1 VDHCLSDEIVENP
14 GFDHRGRIFFMG
26 ADLWEG
32 SLRILRDSVDKKT
45 FESWL
50 TWTRFGSYENGHLVV
65 FVPNAF
71 TGNWIS
77 EQFSDLISSTVL
89 SLADDFKQISFVP
102 DESLQQEMISGQG
115 APRKEAQEPSEPQL
129 VTAPAAPGLPKL
141 NTRYTFDEFVVGQS
155 NRFAHA
161 AARAVCET
169 PARAYNP
176 LFIYGAA
183 GLGKTHLMQAIGHD
197 IETQNNLKVLYM
209 TSEEFTNELISS
221 IQSRSQIAFRSKYR
235 TVDVLLID
243 DIHFIAGKD
252 ATQEEFFHTFN
263 SLHDAYKQVI
273 LSSDRPPKDIP
284 TLEER
289 LVSRFEWGLVTDI
302 QPPDIETRIAILKK
316 KSELMELDCPSDAL
330 FFIAN
335 LVKANIR
342 ELEGTFNRAIGYAR
356 AHKCPLTLESAELA
370 LKDLVEKSLSRKVT
384 IELIQR
390 TTAAHFNIRLADMV
404 SPKRPKMISLS
415 RQVAMYLCRE
425 MTQASLVDIGD
436 AFGGRDH
443 STVLHGCKK
452 IAEKVKREPELAR
465 DIQAISEQLKG

>member
-1 VDHCLSDEIVENP
+1 MSVELWDSSLQALRKRVDE
-14 GFDHRGRIFFMG
+14 R
-26 ADLWEG
+26 
-32 SLRILRDSVDKKT
+32 T

-50 TWTRFGSYENGHLVV
+50 AWTRFGSYENGHLVV
-65 FVPNAF
+65 FVPNSF

-77 EQFSDLISSTVL
+77 ERYSELISSTVEA
-89 SLADDFKQISFVP
+89 LAGDFKQISFVP
-102 DESLQQEMISGQG
+102 DEALQEEMMSQ
-115 APRKEAQEPSEPQL
+115 AHVPQHLSQPAVVQMVETVAKSSPQL
-129 VTAPAAPGLPKL
+129 
-141 NTRYTFDEFVVGQS
+141 NSIYTFEEFVVGPS

-161 AARAVCET
+161 AAKAVCET

-183 GLGKTHLMQAIGHD
+183 GLGKTHLMQAIGHEIAANSD
-197 IETQNNLKVLYM
+197 LKVQYM
-209 TSEEFTNELISS
+209 TSEDFTNDLISS
-221 IQSRSQIAFRSKYR
+221 IQTRSQLAFRNKYR
-235 TVDVLLID
+235 TVDILLID

-263 SLHDAYKQVI
+263 ALHDAYKQVV

-316 KSELMELDCPSDAL
+316 KSETIELDCPSDAL

-342 ELEGTFNRAIGYAR
+342 ELEGTFNRALAYAR
-356 AHKCPLTLESAELA
+356 AHNCPLTLETAELA
-370 LKDLVEKSLSRKVT
+370 LKDIVESSASKHIT
-384 IELIQR
+384 IDLIQK
-390 TTAAHFNIRLADMV
+390 TTASHFNIRLTDLV
-404 SPKRPKMISLS
+404 SPKRSKMIALS
-415 RQVAMYLCRE
+415 RQVAMYICRE
-425 MTQASLVDIGD
+425 LTHASLIDIGD

-443 STVLHGCKK
+443 STVLHACRK
-452 IAEKVKREPELAR
+452 IADMVKRIPELSR
-465 DIQAISEQLKG
+465 DVDSITTQLQA

>member
-1 VDHCLSDEIVENP
+1 
-14 GFDHRGRIFFMG
+14 MG
-26 ADLWEG
+26 TDLWDS
-32 SLRILRDSVDKKT
+32 SLTALRENVGERT

-50 TWTRFGSYENGHLVV
+50 AWTRFGSYENGHLIV
-65 FVPNAF
+65 FVPNNF
-71 TGNWIS
+71 TGNWINERYS
-77 EQFSDLISSTVL
+77 ELISSTIH
-89 SLADDFKQISFVP
+89 SLDDGFKQVSFVP
-102 DESLQQEMISGQG
+102 DESLQQDMLSSRR
-115 APRKEAQEPSEPQL
+115 APQPSADFSAADLSFVETPAQS
-129 VTAPAAPGLPKL
+129 LPLL
-141 NTRYTFDEFVVGQS
+141 NSKYTFEEFVVGPS

-161 AARAVCET
+161 AAKAVCET

-197 IETQNNLKVLYM
+197 ILRQNELNVLYM

-221 IQSRSQIAFRSKYR
+221 IQGRSQIAFRNKYR

-263 SLHDAYKQVI
+263 ALHDAYKQIV

-316 KSELMELDCPSDAL
+316 KAEVMELEFPSDAL

-356 AHKCPLTLESAELA
+356 AHGCRLTLETAKLA
-370 LKDLVEKSLSRKVT
+370 LKDLVERVASKQIT
-384 IELIQR
+384 IELIQKI
-390 TTAAHFNIRLADMV
+390 TAAHFNIRLADMI
-404 SPKRPKMISLS
+404 SPKRSKLIALS
-415 RQVAMYLCRE
+415 RQVAMYLSRE
-425 MTQASLVDIGD
+425 LTQASLIDIGD
-436 AFGGRDH
+436 SFGGRDH

-452 IAEKVKREPELAR
+452 IAEKIKSESDLAR
-465 DIQAISEQLKG
+465 DINSIMEQLHAS

>member
-1 VDHCLSDEIVENP
+1 MSVELWDSSLQVLRKRVDE
-14 GFDHRGRIFFMG
+14 R
-26 ADLWEG
+26 
-32 SLRILRDSVDKKT
+32 T

-50 TWTRFGSYENGHLVV
+50 AWTRFGSYENGHLVV
-65 FVPNAF
+65 FVPNGF

-77 EQFSDLISSTVL
+77 ERYSELISSTVEA
-89 SLADDFKQISFVP
+89 LAGDFKQISFVP
-102 DESLQQEMISGQG
+102 DEALQEEMMSQ
-115 APRKEAQEPSEPQL
+115 AHVPQHLSQPAVVPMVETVAKSSPQL
-129 VTAPAAPGLPKL
+129 
-141 NTRYTFDEFVVGQS
+141 NSIYTFEEFVVGPS

-161 AARAVCET
+161 AAKAVCET

-183 GLGKTHLMQAIGHD
+183 GLGKTHLMQAIGHEIAANSD
-197 IETQNNLKVLYM
+197 LKVQYM
-209 TSEEFTNELISS
+209 TSEDFTNDLISS
-221 IQSRSQIAFRSKYR
+221 IQTRSQLAFRNKYR
-235 TVDVLLID
+235 TVDILLID

-263 SLHDAYKQVI
+263 ALHDAYKQVI

-316 KSELMELDCPSDAL
+316 KSETIELDCPSDAL

-342 ELEGTFNRAIGYAR
+342 ELEGTFNRALGYAR
-356 AHKCPLTLESAELA
+356 AHNCPLTLETAELA
-370 LKDLVEKSLSRKVT
+370 LKDIVESSASKHIT
-384 IELIQR
+384 IDLIQK
-390 TTAAHFNIRLADMV
+390 TTASHFNIRLTDLV
-404 SPKRPKMISLS
+404 SPKRSKMIALS
-415 RQVAMYLCRE
+415 RQVAMYICRE
-425 MTQASLVDIGD
+425 LTHASLIDIGD

-443 STVLHGCKK
+443 STVLHACRK
-452 IAEKVKREPELAR
+452 IADMVKRIPELSR
-465 DIQAISEQLKG
+465 DVDSITAQLQA

>member
-1 VDHCLSDEIVENP
+1 MNVE
-14 GFDHRGRIFFMG
+14 
-26 ADLWEG
+26 LWDS
-32 SLRILRDSVDKKT
+32 SLQALRKRVDKRT

-50 TWTRFGSYENGHLVV
+50 AWTRFGSYENGHLVV
-65 FVPNAF
+65 FVPNSF

-77 EQFSDLISSTVL
+77 ERYSDLISSTVEA
-89 SLADDFKQISFVP
+89 LAGDFKQISFVP
-102 DESLQQEMISGQG
+102 DEALQEEMMSQAHAPQQISQPAV
-115 APRKEAQEPSEPQL
+115 APMVETVAKSSPQL
-129 VTAPAAPGLPKL
+129 
-141 NTRYTFDEFVVGQS
+141 NSIYTFEEFVVGPS

-161 AARAVCET
+161 AAKAVCET

-183 GLGKTHLMQAIGHD
+183 GLGKTHLMKAIGHE
-197 IETQNNLKVLYM
+197 IAENSSLKVQYM
-209 TSEEFTNELISS
+209 TSEDFTNELISS
-221 IQSRSQIAFRSKYR
+221 IQTRSQLAFRNKYR
-235 TVDVLLID
+235 TVDILLID

-263 SLHDAYKQVI
+263 ALHDAYKQVV

-316 KSELMELDCPSDAL
+316 KSETIELDCPSDAL

-342 ELEGTFNRAIGYAR
+342 ELEGTFNRALGYAR
-356 AHKCPLTLESAELA
+356 AHNCPLTLETAQLA
-370 LKDLVEKSLSRKVT
+370 LKDLVEFSASKRIT
-384 IELIQR
+384 IDLIQK
-390 TTAAHFNIRLADMV
+390 TTASHFNIRLTDLV
-404 SPKRPKMISLS
+404 SPKRSKMIALS
-415 RQVAMYLCRE
+415 RQVAMYICRE
-425 MTQASLVDIGD
+425 LTHASLIDIGD

-443 STVLHGCKK
+443 STVLHACRK
-452 IAEKVKREPELAR
+452 IADMVKRIPELSR
-465 DIQAISEQLKG
+465 DIDSITTQLQA

>member
-1 VDHCLSDEIVENP
+1 MSVELWDSSLEVLRGAVDE
-14 GFDHRGRIFFMG
+14 
-26 ADLWEG
+26 
-32 SLRILRDSVDKKT
+32 KT

-50 TWTRFGSYENGHLVV
+50 TWTRFGSYENGHLVI
-65 FVPNAF
+65 FVPNSF
-71 TGNWIS
+71 TGNWIDKRFS
-77 EQFSDLISSTVL
+77 ELIASTVQ
-89 SLADDFKQISFVP
+89 SLAGDFKQVSFVP
-102 DESLQQEMISGQG
+102 DESLQQDMMSKQP
-115 APRKEAQEPSEPQL
+115 APFSAAEPLTEFP
-129 VTAPAAPGLPKL
+129 APDFPTL
-141 NTRYTFDEFVVGQS
+141 NTKYTFDEFVVGPS

-161 AARAVCET
+161 AAKAVCET

-176 LFIYGAA
+176 LFIYGGA

-197 IETQNNLKVLYM
+197 IMRENTLKVLYM

-221 IQSRSQIAFRSKYR
+221 IQSRSQIAFRNKYR

-263 SLHDAYKQVI
+263 ALHDAYKQIV

-302 QPPDIETRIAILKK
+302 QPPDIETRIAILKS
-316 KSELMELDCPSDAL
+316 KSEAMKLECPSDAL

-356 AHKCPLTLESAELA
+356 AHRCPLTLETAQLA
-370 LKDLVEKSLSRKVT
+370 LKDMVERSALRQIT
-384 IELIQR
+384 IELIQK
-390 TTAAHFNIRLADMV
+390 TTAAHFNVRIADMI
-404 SPKRPKMISLS
+404 SPKRSKMIALS
-415 RQVAMYLCRE
+415 RQVAMYLSRE
-425 MTQASLVDIGD
+425 LTQASLIDIGD
-436 AFGGRDH
+436 AFGRRDH

-452 IAEKVKREPELAR
+452 IADKKMREPDFAR
-465 DIQAISEQLKG
+465 DIETIKQQLQS

>member
-1 VDHCLSDEIVENP
+1 MSVELWDSSLQVLRGTVDE
-14 GFDHRGRIFFMG
+14 
-26 ADLWEG
+26 
-32 SLRILRDSVDKKT
+32 KT

-50 TWTRFGSYENGHLVV
+50 TWTRFGSYENGHLVI
-65 FVPNAF
+65 FVPNSF
-71 TGNWIS
+71 TGNWINERFS
-77 EQFSDLISSTVL
+77 EVITSTVQ
-89 SLADDFKQISFVP
+89 SLAGDFKQISFVP
-102 DESLQQEMISGQG
+102 DESLQQDMMSKQPT
-115 APRKEAQEPSEPQL
+115 AFSVPEPPAEF
-129 VTAPAAPGLPKL
+129 AAPNFPKL
-141 NTRYTFDEFVVGQS
+141 NTKYTFEEFVVGPS

-161 AARAVCET
+161 AAKAVCET

-176 LFIYGAA
+176 LFIYGGA

-197 IETQNNLKVLYM
+197 ILRENNLKVLYM
-209 TSEEFTNELISS
+209 TSEEFTNQLISS
-221 IQSRSQIAFRSKYR
+221 IQSRSQIAFRNKYR

-263 SLHDAYKQVI
+263 ALHDAYKQIV

-302 QPPDIETRIAILKK
+302 QPPDIETRIAILKS
-316 KSELMELDCPSDAL
+316 KSEAMELECPSDAL

-342 ELEGTFNRAIGYAR
+342 ELEGTFNRALGYAR
-356 AHKCPLTLESAELA
+356 AHRCPLTLETAQLA
-370 LKDLVEKSLSRKVT
+370 LKDIVERSASKQIT

-390 TTAAHFNIRLADMV
+390 TTSAHFNIRLADMV
-404 SPKRPKMISLS
+404 SPKRSKMIALS
-415 RQVAMYLCRE
+415 RQVAMYLSRE
-425 MTQASLVDIGD
+425 LTQASLIDIGD
-436 AFGGRDH
+436 AFGRRDH

-452 IAEKVKREPELAR
+452 IADKKTREPDFAR
-465 DIQAISEQLKG
+465 DIEAIKKQLQS

>member
-1 VDHCLSDEIVENP
+1 MSVELWDSSLQVLRGTVDE
-14 GFDHRGRIFFMG
+14 
-26 ADLWEG
+26 
-32 SLRILRDSVDKKT
+32 KT

-50 TWTRFGSYENGHLVV
+50 TWTRFGSYENGHLVI
-65 FVPNAF
+65 FVPNSF
-71 TGNWIS
+71 TGNWINERFS
-77 EQFSDLISSTVL
+77 EVITSTVQ
-89 SLADDFKQISFVP
+89 SLAGDFKQISFVP
-102 DESLQQEMISGQG
+102 DESLQRDMMSKQPTAFSV
-115 APRKEAQEPSEPQL
+115 SEPPAEL
-129 VTAPAAPGLPKL
+129 AEFAAPSFPKL
-141 NTRYTFDEFVVGQS
+141 NTKYTFEEFVVGPS

-161 AARAVCET
+161 AAKAVCET

-176 LFIYGAA
+176 LFIYGGA

-197 IETQNNLKVLYM
+197 ILREDNLKVLYM
-209 TSEEFTNELISS
+209 TSEEFTNQLISS
-221 IQSRSQIAFRSKYR
+221 IQSRSQIAFRNKYR

-263 SLHDAYKQVI
+263 ALHDAYKQIV

-302 QPPDIETRIAILKK
+302 QPPDIETRIAILKS
-316 KSELMELDCPSDAL
+316 KSEAMELECPSDAL

-342 ELEGTFNRAIGYAR
+342 ELEGTFNRALGYAR
-356 AHKCPLTLESAELA
+356 AHRCPLTLETAQLA
-370 LKDLVEKSLSRKVT
+370 LKDIVERSASRQIT

-390 TTAAHFNIRLADMV
+390 VTSAHFNIRLADMV
-404 SPKRPKMISLS
+404 SPKRSKMIALS
-415 RQVAMYLCRE
+415 RQVAMYLSRE
-425 MTQASLVDIGD
+425 LTQASLIDVGD
-436 AFGGRDH
+436 AFGRRDH

-452 IAEKVKREPELAR
+452 IADKKTREPDFAR
-465 DIQAISEQLKG
+465 DIEAIKEQLQS